1 MLEARAISFRFGA
14 SGRAVLDGA
23 SIAIAP
29 GEIVGL
35 SGPSGIGKSTLG
47 RILAQHVRPDSGR
60 VLLDGKPV
68 GGGGFHP
75 VQFLAQSPILAVNPR
90 WRIGRIL
97 AEASPPDDETRAALG
112 IRPDWDRRYPHELS
126 GGELQRVAI
135 ARALAPGLRYLVADE
150 ISAMLD
156 AVTQVRIWSFLRRL
170 ATERNI
176 GILAISHDAALL
188 TRICDRREAM
198 GHGRLVPEDALPAHA
213 AARVAS

>member
-1 MLEARAISFRFGA
+1 MLEARAISFRFGSSA
-14 SGRAVLDGA
+14 RAVLDGA
-23 SIAIAP
+23 SVAVAP
-29 GEIVGL
+29 GEILGL

-47 RILAQHVRPDSGR
+47 RILAQHVRPTEGR
-60 VLLDGKPV
+60 ILVDGRPIA
-68 GGGGFHP
+68 GGGFHP

-97 AEASPPDDETRAALG
+97 DEAHAPDDETRAALG
-112 IRPDWDRRYPHELS
+112 IRRDWDARYPHELS

-156 AVTQVRIWSFLRRL
+156 AVTQVRIWNFLRKL

-176 GILAISHDAALL
+176 GILAISHDDALL
-188 TRICDRREAM
+188 ARICHRRARMADGCVEAQD
-198 GHGRLVPEDALPAHA
+198 GFEPARARA
-213 AARVAS
+213 AS